1 MVSESLLECEMRI
14 MKLTPTP
21 FFQCGPS
28 LAAMDLAG
36 SPAAVKKRVLG

>member
-1 MVSESLLECEMRI
+1 MGSESFLECEMRI
-14 MKLTPTP
+14 VKITPTL

>member
-1 MVSESLLECEMRI
+1 MARLAGQ
-14 MKLTPTP
+14 K
-21 FFQCGPS
+21 